1 MTVTE
6 KAAYLRGLFE
16 GLDLE
21 EKKDETKLFK
31 AMLDV
36 IDDLAMPVSDLED
49 ELALVSEQLDAV
61 DEDLDDL
68 EQYVY
73 EEDECDCDD
82 EGVYEVDCPAC
93 GETVYF
99 DEADIDNGFAACPA
113 CGEKLEF
120 DLDDE
125 CGCGCDGCGDD
136 AYKKHKNAPFKYRRR
151 FKTRAR
157 FCAPADG
164 RARLEKSGK
173 MCYTFFMYV
182 LEPEKR
188 LRLSSARHLKGTP
201 YV

>member
-36 IDDLAMPVSDLED
+36 IDDLAMSVSDLED

-61 DEDLDDL
+61 DEDLDEL
-68 EQYVY
+68 EGFVY
-73 EEDECDCDD
+73 GDECDCCEDD
-82 EGVYEVDCPAC
+82 EYEVECPAC

-99 DEADIDNGFAACPA
+99 DEADIDNGFAACPN

-120 DLDDE
+120 DFEDE
-125 CGCGCDGCGDD
+125 CGCGCEACGADD
-136 AYKKHKNAPFKYRRR
+136 EEAK
-151 FKTRAR
+151 
-157 FCAPADG
+157 D
-164 RARLEKSGK
+164 E
-173 MCYTFFMYV
+173 
-182 LEPEKR
+182 
-188 LRLSSARHLKGTP
+188 
-201 YV
+201 

>member
-21 EKKDETKLFK
+21 EKKDETRLFK

-36 IDDLAMPVSDLED
+36 IDDLAMTVSDLDD

-125 CGCGCDGCGDD
+125 CGCGCEGCGDD
-136 AYKKHKNAPFKYRRR
+136 ADDK
-151 FKTRAR
+151 
-157 FCAPADG
+157 D
-164 RARLEKSGK
+164 E
-173 MCYTFFMYV
+173 
-182 LEPEKR
+182 
-188 LRLSSARHLKGTP
+188 
-201 YV
+201 